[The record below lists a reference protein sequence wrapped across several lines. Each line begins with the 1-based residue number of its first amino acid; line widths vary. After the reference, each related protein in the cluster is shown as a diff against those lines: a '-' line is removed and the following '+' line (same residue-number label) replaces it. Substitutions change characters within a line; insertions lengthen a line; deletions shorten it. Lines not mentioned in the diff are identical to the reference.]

1 MCSHTYACHVFRDLT
16 IYECDVNHFHN
27 ITRLWSHRHAHETAQ
42 RSLFR
47 FRSLCC
53 IACYN
58 MNGCCCILM
67 LFLNSIVFRRA
78 FFPSHTPLLYL
89 KVCLPDAEMQQ
100 QARNRKGRHSAE
112 RAAFQHPARL
122 HLRPHTNS
130 CVSRTAKSKDPSAH
144 QTTLKADHCTKH
156 VI

>member
-1 MCSHTYACHVFRDLT
+1 MLPKSSEIWRFMNVISTTSTTSQDY
-16 IYECDVNHFHN
+16 DVPG
-27 ITRLWSHRHAHETAQ
+27 LPVKQLKVVYSDW
-42 RSLFR
+42 

-53 IACYN
+53 IACNN
-58 MNGCCCILM
+58 MNGCCCNLI

-78 FFPSHTPLLYL
+78 FFPSHTTLLYL

-112 RAAFQHPARL
+112 HAAFQHPAKL
-122 HLRPHTNS
+122 HLRPHMNS
-130 CVSRTAKSKDPSAH
+130 CVSRAAKSKDISAH
-144 QTTLKADHCTKH
+144 QTALEADHCTKH